1 MKEYLKS
8 ADVVLNEVSSSE
20 NGLTSSSAAE
30 RLAKNGKNKLVEKK
44 GESLIVRFLKQYLC
58 KDTAVFPYRQAK
70 KAFLFDLCQER
81 RRKEPKTQPEI
92 YLIRHEM
99 LTLHRH

>member
-8 ADVVLNEVSSSE
+8 ADVVLGEVSSSE

-44 GESLIVRFLKQYLC
+44 GESLIVRFLKQL
-58 KDTAVFPYRQAK
+58 A
-70 KAFLFDLCQER
+70 
-81 RRKEPKTQPEI
+81 EP
-92 YLIRHEM
+92 
-99 LTLHRH
+99 

>member
-8 ADVVLNEVSSSE
+8 ADVVLGEVSSSE

-44 GESLIVRFLKQYLC
+44 GESLIVRFLKQYL
-58 KDTAVFPYRQAK
+58 
-70 KAFLFDLCQER
+70 
-81 RRKEPKTQPEI
+81 
-92 YLIRHEM
+92 
-99 LTLHRH
+99 